1 VYGLQILHQLTNL
14 VTSFICTELHM
25 SENSGQVWYLYGDD
39 GQTFVSQN
47 ETRSHLTHEITS
59 LSFEKLIK
67 HYFNKMV

>member
-1 VYGLQILHQLTNL
+1 
-14 VTSFICTELHM
+14 M

-39 GQTFVSQN
+39 GQTFGSQN